1 MLCDFGPSPTALE
14 SPLYNLKMVMGSR
27 RQRWL
32 QAWTYLGPKS
42 WSSLKK
48 EGGFTSLSRVTDI
61 LMEESQEHRVTPETL
76 PVWEVDWID
85 RPGLRPLC
93 PSLPTAK
100 PSGQQTAYWT
110 KGRQAAGRQGE
121 PRAQGERSTLSAETQ
136 PRGLGLQYRG
146 FFFEKQTCLSS
157 TNCC

>member
-1 MLCDFGPSPTALE
+1 MEEFLHWGKGNSNSEDGDGKHNQGWLGHGLTWDPT
-14 SPLYNLKMVMGSR
+14 P
-27 RQRWL
+27 
-32 QAWTYLGPKS
+32 
-42 WSSLKK
+42 WSSLKE
-48 EGGFTSLSRVTDI
+48 EGGFASLKQSNRHSV
-61 LMEESQEHRVTPETL
+61 EESQGHAVTPETL
-76 PVWEVDWID
+76 PVWEADWLD

-110 KGRQAAGRQGE
+110 KGRQAAGGQGE

-136 PRGLGLQYRG
+136 PRGLGPQCGG
-146 FFFEKQTCLSS
+146 FFFEKQTCLPS